1 MKQFFLLLL
10 PVILASNFLNAQS
23 VGIGTTSPNA
33 SAMLDITS
41 PSNNKGLLIPRMTA
55 LQRTT
60 IASPA
65 NGLMVYETTSNSLW
79 IYNST
84 SATWVQQSSGGISP
98 WTTLNNQIYNTNT
111 GRVGIGTSVPDT
123 SAELE
128 IRSTNTGLLIP
139 RMTSTQRLAIP
150 LPARGLLVYET
161 TTNSFWYFN
170 SSVWNQIGTGGASP
184 WTTSGTNIYNSNT
197 GNVGIG
203 TSSPTS
209 KLHVAGNAL
218 FNGTNPILQLQQAG
232 VNAGYIQISGDDLR
246 IGTNSGN
253 SAGKMVVRMDGTDR
267 VFIDS
272 IGQVGIGRS
281 TPIYDLDINGN
292 ARIHSTSTSTKSVL
306 NMYANPYLSF
316 DATGFGSSYISF
328 SNWTSLGGGNY
339 DFNSKF
345 KIEFDGGAAERLKF
359 QHVDYDYQLVL
370 TKTGRVGIGEAAPAE
385 KLQVNGNQLLEAA
398 HPILKLKTTSLAAAT
413 AEADIEF
420 NGPSSNLASIRYTN
434 SSLVMTGR
442 NGAFNDL
449 VLNNGNVGIGIGTP
463 TEKLQLVGGNM
474 LMTSSNPMIQM
485 QQGSIDK
492 GFIQLNGDDFRIGCN
507 SSNINGKFVVRTAAG
522 DQFFVDNAGYVG
534 IGVTGLGAE
543 AKVHVG
549 TGLGVSLTQNGYL
562 MLGNS
567 SGSNMVFD
575 INEIQTRTNGA
586 AASMILQRSGGTVRI
601 GGTAVPSGYKF
612 AVDGKVICEELK
624 VKLVSSGWPDYVFGD
639 NYTLPT
645 LKEVEKYI
653 QQNKHLPNIPSAT
666 EIEKN
671 GIEVGDM
678 QKRMMEK
685 IEQMTL
691 YILQLQKQIDE
702 LKNK

>member
-253 SAGKMVVRMDGTDR
+253 GAGKMVVRMDGTDR
-267 VFIDS
+267 IFIDS

>member
-267 VFIDS
+267 IFIDS